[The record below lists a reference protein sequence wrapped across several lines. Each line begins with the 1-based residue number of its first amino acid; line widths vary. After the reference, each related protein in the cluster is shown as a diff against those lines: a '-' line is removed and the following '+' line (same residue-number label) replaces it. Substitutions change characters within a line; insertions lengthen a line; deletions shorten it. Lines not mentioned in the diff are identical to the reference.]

1 VLCEGHP
8 KKAINDGS
16 YFGLPVTR
24 LFYQRLGR
32 RSFVLLDTLIL
43 MVRVDTFMTF
53 DNFVTPRGEIHA
65 ESSMT
70 GITNRK

>member
-1 VLCEGHP
+1 MTVRIL
-8 KKAINDGS
+8 GS
-16 YFGLPVTR
+16 QSHDCY
-24 LFYQRLGR
+24 YQRLGR